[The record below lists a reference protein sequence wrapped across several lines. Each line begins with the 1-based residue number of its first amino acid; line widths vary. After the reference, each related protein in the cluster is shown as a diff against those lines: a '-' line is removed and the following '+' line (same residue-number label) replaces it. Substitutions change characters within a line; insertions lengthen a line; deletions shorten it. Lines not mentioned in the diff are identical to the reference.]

1 MTPGCT
7 WIVVWISVAT
17 PLIAVVNAV
26 STDAVS
32 AVTLVT
38 MPETCDT
45 RRLTD

>member
-1 MTPGCT
+1 MTPGRT
-7 WIVVWISVAT
+7 RTVVWMSVAT
-17 PLIAVVNAV
+17 PLIALVNAA

-32 AVTLVT
+32 TVTLVT